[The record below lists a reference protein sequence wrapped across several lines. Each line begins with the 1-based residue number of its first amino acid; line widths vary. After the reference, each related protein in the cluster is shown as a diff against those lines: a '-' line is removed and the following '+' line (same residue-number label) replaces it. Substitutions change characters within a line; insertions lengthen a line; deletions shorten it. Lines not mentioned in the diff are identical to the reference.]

1 MEKYCVV
8 KTIVANLYKQPSFTS
23 KLVTQALLK
32 EKLLILDQK
41 NNWYKIKQW
50 DNYESWIHSF
60 YLMEEKQAA
69 SNGWD
74 ILEIEKKTVNE
85 LISYAKSFLGVP
97 YLWGGK
103 SSLGFDCSGFVQTIF
118 KMCGVN
124 MPRDASQQILKRDL
138 IEIDYKDIQNGDLL
152 FFSEKKHVNHVAIY
166 IGNNEII
173 HSSGCVKIENLK
185 DNKKLN
191 QKLCKIMSIT
201 KIINE

>member
-23 KLVTQALLK
+23 ELVTQALLK

-74 ILEIEKKTVNE
+74 ILEIEKKSVNE

-138 IEIDYKDIQNGDLL
+138 IEIDYKDIQN
-152 FFSEKKHVNHVAIY
+152 
-166 IGNNEII
+166 
-173 HSSGCVKIENLK
+173 
-185 DNKKLN
+185 
-191 QKLCKIMSIT
+191 
-201 KIINE
+201 

>member
-23 KLVTQALLK
+23 ELVTQALLK

-41 NNWYKIKQW
+41 NNWYKIRQW

-60 YLMEEKQAA
+60 YIGDIEEREEEPYYRGIRNRGGGRRWFSDK
-69 SNGWD
+69 
-74 ILEIEKKTVNE
+74 
-85 LISYAKSFLGVP
+85 FLRKNKAM
-97 YLWGGK
+97 YDK
-103 SSLGFDCSGFVQTIF
+103 IF
-118 KMCGVN
+118 
-124 MPRDASQQILKRDL
+124 
-138 IEIDYKDIQNGDLL
+138 
-152 FFSEKKHVNHVAIY
+152 
-166 IGNNEII
+166 GNNEII

>member
-23 KLVTQALLK
+23 ELVTQALLK

-60 YLMEEKQAA
+60 YLLEQKQAT

-74 ILEIEKKTVNE
+74 ILEIEKKSVNE

-103 SSLGFDCSGFVQTIF
+103 SSSGLIVLPSFSYF
-118 KMCGVN
+118 KLWLN
-124 MPRDASQQILKRDL
+124 PSFLPA
-138 IEIDYKDIQNGDLL
+138 
-152 FFSEKKHVNHVAIY
+152 EKSPLYNRF
-166 IGNNEII
+166 
-173 HSSGCVKIENLK
+173 
-185 DNKKLN
+185 
-191 QKLCKIMSIT
+191 
-201 KIINE
+201 